1 MAGDFTRRDFLGL
14 GGTAAAGVLV
24 TGAGG
29 SARAAADAPSAGP
42 MMPAAAGPFT
52 VAPTASPAGEEWT
65 RGGFYACALQTFNDA
80 VHPDGTRKAARARMR
95 RTIDRIDEQIGGTKR
110 WIGRDFKLVVL
121 PEYVL
126 TGPPWGEGID
136 EWADK
141 AAIAPDG
148 PEYEALA
155 ALAQKHSLFL
165 AGNAYET
172 DPNFPGLYFQASF
185 CLDPAGR
192 TVLRYR
198 RLVSLFA
205 PTPHDVW
212 DRYLDLYGLDGV
224 FPVAQTEIGRL
235 AAIASEEILYPE
247 IARCHAIRG
256 AEIFLHSTSEV
267 FTLTPSQKRIARAA
281 RALENMAYLVSANTA
296 GTSGI
301 EVPPQSPDGGSEIV
315 DYLGNAMVT
324 TGQGESINAH
334 ARLLVDGLRSYR
346 RRPGMGNFLSRQAL
360 DLYAGSF
367 AGADL
372 RRRNGLLRDG
382 KVVVP
387 DRSYFRERQADAIGR
402 MVGRGIL
409 G

>member
-1 MAGDFTRRDFLGL
+1 MGRDFSRRDFLGL
-14 GGTAAAGVLV
+14 GGMATAGVLV
-24 TGAGG
+24 AGRGRTAGA
-29 SARAAADAPSAGP
+29 AGR
-42 MMPAAAGPFT
+42 PASPGPAGPFT
-52 VAPTASPAGEEWT
+52 AAPAGELAGAEWT

-80 VHPDGTRKAARARMR
+80 VHPDGTREAARERMR
-95 RTIDRIDEQIGGTKR
+95 RTLLRIDEQVGATKR

-126 TGPPWGEGID
+126 TGPPWGEAID

-141 AAIAPDG
+141 AAIAPGG

-155 ALAQKHSLFL
+155 GIAQKHALFL

-185 CLDPAGR
+185 CIDPAGN

-212 DRYLDLYGLDGV
+212 DRYLDLYGLEAV
-224 FPVAQTEIGRL
+224 FPVARTEIGNL
-235 AAIASEEILYPE
+235 AGVASEEILYPE

-256 AEIFLHSTSEV
+256 AEILLHSTSEV

-281 RALENMAYLVSANTA
+281 RAMENTLYVVSANTA

-301 EVPPQSPDGGSEIV
+301 GIPQQSPDGGSEIV
-315 DYLGNAMVT
+315 DYHGNVLVT

-334 ARLLVDGLRSYR
+334 ARLLIDGLRSYR

-360 DLYAGSF
+360 DLYAESF
-367 AGADL
+367 ARADF
-372 RRRNGLLRDG
+372 RRRNGLLRG
-382 KVVVP
+382 GRVLVP
-387 DRSYFRERQADAIGR
+387 DRSYFRERQADTISR
-402 MVGRGIL
+402 MIERGIT

>member
-1 MAGDFTRRDFLGL
+1 MDETRRRFLAGTGAAL
-14 GGTAAAGVLV
+14 GAGALGPATLATAAEDAAGA
-24 TGAGG
+24 T
-29 SARAAADAPSAGP
+29 
-42 MMPAAAGPFT
+42 AAGPD
-52 VAPTASPAGEEWT
+52 ADDWI
-65 RGGFYACALQTFNDA
+65 RGGYYACALQTFNDA
-80 VHPDGTRKAARARMR
+80 VHPDATREAARERMR
-95 RTIDRIDEQIGGTKR
+95 RSIGRIEEQIRGTRR

-126 TGPPWGEGID
+126 SGPPWGEAID

-141 AAIAPDG
+141 AALDPDG

-155 ALAQKHSLFL
+155 AIAQRHNLFL

-172 DPNFPGLYFQASF
+172 DRHFPGLYFQASF
-185 CLDPAGR
+185 CIDPSGN

-212 DRYLDLYGLDGV
+212 DKYLDVYGLDGV
-224 FPVAQTEIGRL
+224 FPVARTAIGNL

-256 AEIFLHSTSEV
+256 AEVFLHSTSEV
-267 FTLTPSQKRIARAA
+267 FTLTPSQKKIARAA

-301 EVPPQSPDGGSEIV
+301 EVPSQSPDGGSEIL
-315 DYLGNAMVT
+315 DYLGSVIVT

-346 RRPGMGNFLSRQAL
+346 RRPGMGNLLSRQAL
-360 DLYAGSF
+360 DLFADSF
-367 AGADL
+367 AAADL
-372 RRRNGLLRDG
+372 RRRNGLLVGGR
-382 KVVVP
+382 VVVP
-387 DRSYFRERQADAIGR
+387 DRGYFLERQADTLAR
-402 MVGRGIL
+402 MSARGL
-409 G
+409 V

>member
-1 MAGDFTRRDFLGL
+1 MQR
-14 GGTAAAGVLV
+14 
-24 TGAGG
+24 
-29 SARAAADAPSAGP
+29 SIARI
-42 MMPAAAGPFT
+42 
-52 VAPTASPAGEEWT
+52 E
-65 RGGFYACALQTFNDA
+65 
-80 VHPDGTRKAARARMR
+80 
-95 RTIDRIDEQIGGTKR
+95 EQIRGTKR
-110 WIGRDFKLVVL
+110 WIGRDLKLVVL

-126 TGPPWGEGID
+126 SGPPWGEGIA

-141 AAIAPDG
+141 AALEPEG

-155 ALAQKHSLFL
+155 AIAQRHGIFL

-172 DPNFPGLYFQASF
+172 DRHFPGLYFQASF
-185 CLDPAGR
+185 CIDPAGA

-212 DRYLDLYGLDGV
+212 DRYLDLYGLEGV
-224 FPVAQTEIGRL
+224 FPVARTAIGNL

-256 AEIFLHSTSEV
+256 AEVFLHSTSEV

-281 RALENMAYLVSANTA
+281 RALENVAYLVSANTA

-301 EVPPQSPDGGSEIV
+301 EVPAQSPDGGSEIL
-315 DYLGNAMVT
+315 DYLGAVMVT

-334 ARLLVDGLRSYR
+334 ARLLIDGLRSYR
-346 RRPGMGNFLSRQAL
+346 RRPGMGNYLSRQAL
-360 DLYAGSF
+360 DLFADSF

-372 RRRNGLLRDG
+372 RRRNGLLDG
-382 KVVVP
+382 SRVVVP
-387 DRSYFRERQADAIGR
+387 ERSYFLARQADTIAR
-402 MVGRGIL
+402 MTERGL
-409 G
+409 L

>member
-1 MAGDFTRRDFLGL
+1 MDNDPSRRDFLAMSGL
-14 GGTAAAGVLV
+14 AAAGSLLA
-24 TGAGG
+24 GA
-29 SARAAADAPSAGP
+29 SSAAAAAT
-42 MMPAAAGPFT
+42 PAAAS
-52 VAPTASPAGEEWT
+52 TAQPAADDWIRQGY
-65 RGGFYACALQTFNDA
+65 YACALQTFNDA
-80 VHPDGTRKAARARMR
+80 VHPDQTRAAARERMQ
-95 RTIDRIDEQIGGTKR
+95 RTLARIDEQVRGAKR

-126 TGPPWGEGID
+126 SGPPWGEAID

-141 AAIAPDG
+141 AALAPDG

-155 ALAQKHSLFL
+155 AIAQRHEVFL

-172 DPNFPGLYFQASF
+172 DRHFPGLYFQASF
-185 CLDPAGR
+185 CIDPAGN

-212 DRYLDLYGLDGV
+212 DRYLDIYGLDGV
-224 FPVAQTEIGRL
+224 FPVARTAIGQL

-247 IARCHAIRG
+247 IARCLAIRG
-256 AEIFLHSTSEV
+256 AEVFLHCTSEV
-267 FTLTPSQKRIARAA
+267 FTLTPSQKKIARAA
-281 RALENMAYLVSANTA
+281 RAMENLAYLVSANTA

-301 EVPPQSPDGGSEIV
+301 EVPAQSPDGGSEIV
-315 DYLGNAMVT
+315 DYMGSVMVT

-334 ARLLVDGLRSYR
+334 GRLLLDGLRSYR
-346 RRPGMGNFLSRQAL
+346 RRPGMGNLLSRQAL
-360 DLYAGSF
+360 DLFAESF

-372 RRRNGLLRDG
+372 RRRNGLLQGG

-387 DRSYFRERQADAIGR
+387 DRSYFRERQLDTIAR
-402 MVGRGIL
+402 MTARGVIA
-409 G
+409 